1 MNNLPTTLRLTHL
14 TWGEIAALRNQIKV
28 VAIPIG
34 SIEQHGPNTS
44 LDTDL
49 VICEDLTLR
58 LAQRFHPQVLV
69 APTIPFGM
77 SAYHMGFPGTITLR
91 TQTLLHVLEDNL
103 ESLIHHGFTRFLLT
117 NWHSG
122 NEPIMTIAM
131 QTLPTRLPLDFLAGL
146 SFYDLEDQELEQEII
161 QSETSGHADELET
174 AELMALRPD
183 RVKHSHLAPGA
194 VTTDHIGMRKRLRR
208 HAIRRSFDFSDMTKN
223 GAVGNAT
230 LATPHD
236 GERMIQ
242 AIEAQADKLLT
253 TILNAPE
260 DLIARGRIPAWRN
273 PGQER

>member
-1 MNNLPTTLRLTHL
+1 MNNLPATLRLTHL
-14 TWGEIAALRNQIKV
+14 TWGEIAALRDQVKV

-91 TQTLLHVLEDNL
+91 TQTLLHILEDNL

-131 QTLPTRLPLDFLAGL
+131 QTLPTRLPLDFLAGI
-146 SFYDLEDQELEQEII
+146 SFYDLKLQKQ
-161 QSETSGHADELET
+161 
-174 AELMALRPD
+174 
-183 RVKHSHLAPGA
+183 K
-194 VTTDHIGMRKRLRR
+194 
-208 HAIRRSFDFSDMTKN
+208 IRM
-223 GAVGNAT
+223 
-230 LATPHD
+230 
-236 GERMIQ
+236 
-242 AIEAQADKLLT
+242 
-253 TILNAPE
+253 
-260 DLIARGRIPAWRN
+260 
-273 PGQER
+273 